1 MNEFLAAFDARYANR
16 MTEAQRKALLMWL
29 AQAGFAPFAVIESLA
44 ERAHTKME
52 IDIRREDDGGG
63 GGNSFATDRDRGDL
77 DVRCSYRVEPDG
89 TNCRVGDLAYEVR
102 LG

>member
-1 MNEFLAAFDARYANR
+1 MNEFLAAFDVRDANR

-44 ERAHTKME
+44 ERAHRKME
-52 IDIRREDDGGG
+52 IDIRREDDGAFVIT
-63 GGNSFATDRDRGDL
+63 FATDRDRGDL